1 MSRERLLILDPHY
14 EWSDSAGPWF
24 DFVESSGDLAI
35 QNHMSA
41 FKEVMAHLE
50 RPLDGT
56 IIRIPLR
63 NQARASISE
72 ISNRETTISELSKV
86 LKKFAAEFGETG
98 LLFMRNIEKLEIR
111 AVDVSIGIQL
121 TDIDSLRP

>member
-1 MSRERLLILDPHY
+1 VSRERLLILDPHY
-14 EWSDSAGPWF
+14 EWSESAGPWF
-24 DFVESSGDLAI
+24 DFVESSEDLAI

-41 FKEVMAHLE
+41 FKAIMEHLG

-56 IIRIPLR
+56 VIRIPLR

-72 ISNRETTISELSKV
+72 ISNRETTISELSEV
-86 LKKFAAEFGETG
+86 LKSFAAEFGETG

-111 AVDVSIGIQL
+111 AADISIRIQL
-121 TDIDSLRP
+121 TDVDSLRP